1 MLQPSTQFT
10 TSFSLTL
17 NPFSYDIRK
26 NVSFQYRV
34 IQFIFTGLKLPGMY
48 AVPTG
53 KYLETFGGTYYL
65 HLQDQELH
73 PKGQSVNM
81 VLTSQET
88 GMFIN
93 TAVMRK

>member
-26 NVSFQYRV
+26 NVSFQYRIV
-34 IQFIFTGLKLPGMY
+34 QFMFTGLKLPGIY

-53 KYLETFGGTYYL
+53 KYLETFGG
-65 HLQDQELH
+65 
-73 PKGQSVNM
+73 N
-81 VLTSQET
+81 
-88 GMFIN
+88 
-93 TAVMRK
+93 